1 MEQKDKHK
9 KKLQSK
15 LPVTILNNVLYIQ
28 KRDKPYIGAAI
39 SDALKIEDEIK
50 NENDNF
56 LDTAIDLKVDIST
69 ANQKMHDFY
78 LELFDTVVDLP
89 SEK

>member
-50 NENDNF
+50 NENE
-56 LDTAIDLKVDIST
+56 VDIST